1 MLTSEQLTQ
10 IMRCPAARAEHWRP
24 ALVNAMQRFGITTP
38 RRAAHFLAQLGHE
51 SLSLSRTEE
60 SLSYSLPRLME
71 VFGHRIPTNC
81 VSLFVRQPE
90 KLGNYVY
97 ADRNGNG
104 NVASG
109 DGYRYRGR
117 GPMQHTGR
125 GNYRRVGEL
134 IGAPLE
140 HQPTLLLDVEIG
152 AMAAAAYWHDNR
164 LSGLADTGDVLMVSR
179 KINLGSATSKR
190 MPVGLPDR
198 VARTQRAVAVLGA
211 R

>member
-1 MLTSEQLTQ
+1 MITDAQLAQ
-10 IMRCPAARAEHWRP
+10 ALRCPPARAQRWHP
-24 ALVNAMQRFGITTP
+24 PLSTAMRRFGITTP
-38 RRAAHFLAQLGHE
+38 RRVAHFIAQVGHE

-60 SLSYSLPRLME
+60 SLSYSLPRLLE
-71 VFGHRIPTNC
+71 VFGKRIPANSA
-81 VSLFVRQPE
+81 SLFVRQPE

-125 GNYRRVGEL
+125 GNYRRIGGL
-134 IGAPLE
+134 IGQPLE
-140 HQPTLLLDVEIG
+140 EQPALLVEVEIG
-152 AMAAAAYWHDNR
+152 ALAAAAYWHDNG
-164 LSGLADTGDVLMVSR
+164 LNTLADSGDVLMVSR
-179 KINLGSATSKR
+179 KINLGSATSKYTPEG
-190 MPVGLPDR
+190 MTDR
-198 VARTQRAVAVLGA
+198 IDRTHRALTILGA